1 MFLRDHPLMSCWG
14 FRNWPPVWSRI
25 RGAGDKH
32 AKGEIGILT
41 SVKFANALP
50 TNRCF
55 LNIYY
60 QDSEYM
66 GCLLFDK
73 PIFCRQ
79 IAKLLQGCCGHAISE
94 IGSLDVSNIVLKGI
108 QAIKKYG
115 HTQAQRQ
122 ANPSILL
129 NGLLASAIA
138 MTQAD
143 RGNIQLFEPASGG
156 LKIKVQRGFKQPFLD
171 FFDEVHVGQA
181 ACGTALKTAE
191 RVVVEDVT
199 NNPIF
204 VGTAALE
211 VMLDA
216 GALAVQSTPLVSPFG
231 HTLGVLSTHYR
242 KPHRPHARELD
253 VLDRLAYQT
262 IKCIGLTL
270 QPGQVFVS

>member
-1 MFLRDHPLMSCWG
+1 MLPEYLLPRFRIYGLLALRQTNFLSPDSKTAARLLWSCHFG
-14 FRNWPPVWSRI
+14 DRQSRC
-25 RGAGDKH
+25 
-32 AKGEIGILT
+32 LQY
-41 SVKFANALP
+41 SV
-50 TNRCF
+50 
-55 LNIYY
+55 
-60 QDSEYM
+60 
-66 GCLLFDK
+66 
-73 PIFCRQ
+73 
-79 IAKLLQGCCGHAISE
+79 
-94 IGSLDVSNIVLKGI
+94 KGI

-204 VGTAALE
+204 LGTAALE

-231 HTLGVLSTHYR
+231 HTLGVVSTHYR
-242 KPHRPHARELD
+242 KPHRPHAGELD
-253 VLDRLAYQT
+253 ILDRLAYQT